1 MRRSNPARVSLF
13 DSSQRQ
19 HGYDC
24 RTTCKSYQHG
34 RNENTAKT
42 VCQYYGDVRLFLRG
56 QELNL
61 PVTKFFF
68 TAMLCLGEVSLSA
81 QTTALVTGTSSRTRN
96 ALDDFSQTVQHL
108 IMDVSPA
115 VVAVVVESFGRP
127 EGESGGKTNVV
138 GHQTREGTGVLVS
151 ADGYLITNAHV
162 VQSAQRAQI
171 RPGETGTGVKGGP
184 RRSPLTADVVGV
196 DQETDLAVLKIS
208 GTDWKYL
215 TFVDSSKVRKGEVVF
230 AVGSPRGLENSVS
243 MGIVSAAERELNVD
257 SSFAFIQ
264 TDAPINPGNSGGPLV
279 NTHGEIAGIN
289 TFIFSSSGGSEGL
302 GFAIPASLVK
312 DVYAQI
318 RRYGKVR
325 RGELGVVAR
334 SVTPTIAR
342 ALSLPRESGVLIQ
355 DVLPGKAAAD
365 AGLQMDDIVVS
376 VEGRSVANLRQFS
389 SNLLGSEI
397 GQRLKL
403 GVLRKG
409 EVLELQVALQE
420 PDNKEES
427 LMEKAKQRA
436 VAIPR
441 IGVLAVAL
449 DSDTVPLIAEPKHD
463 FGSIVAAKLQTT
475 RVFQEEL
482 EPGDVIFGING
493 QTAIGIEALTR
504 LLNDIPDGRPIVAQ
518 VQREGILRYLV
529 LVGE

>member
-1 MRRSNPARVSLF
+1 L
-13 DSSQRQ
+13 
-19 HGYDC
+19 
-24 RTTCKSYQHG
+24 K
-34 RNENTAKT
+34 
-42 VCQYYGDVRLFLRG
+42 
-56 QELNL
+56 L
-61 PVTKFFF
+61 PVTKCFF

-81 QTTALVTGTSSRTRN
+81 QTSALVTGATGTRPGAKN
-96 ALDDFSQTVQHL
+96 ALDDFSQTVQRL
-108 IMDVSPA
+108 INDVSPA
-115 VVAVVVESFGRP
+115 VVAVAVQSFGRS
-127 EGESGGKTNVV
+127 EDVSGGQTNVV

-162 VQSAQRAQI
+162 VQSAQRVQI
-171 RPGETGTGVKGGP
+171 RLGETGTGSNGEP
-184 RRSPLTADVVGV
+184 PRSPLTADIVGI

-208 GTDWKYL
+208 GADWKYL
-215 TFVDSSKVRKGEVVF
+215 PFADSSKLRKGEVVF

-243 MGIVSAAERELNVD
+243 MGIVSAAERQLSAD

-302 GFAIPASLVK
+302 GFAIPGSLVK

-342 ALSLPRESGVLIQ
+342 GLSLPRESGVLIQ
-355 DVLPGKAAAD
+355 DVWPDKAAAH

-376 VEGRSVANLRQFS
+376 VEGRSIVNLRQFS
-389 SNLLGSEI
+389 SNFFGSEI
-397 GQRLKL
+397 GEQLKL

-409 EVLELQVALQE
+409 EKLDLQVALQE
-420 PDNKEES
+420 PGSDEES
-427 LMEKAKQRA
+427 LMEKAKQRS

-449 DSDTVPLIAEPKHD
+449 DSDSAPLITEPKHD
-463 FGSIVAAKLQTT
+463 FGSIVTAKLQTSG
-475 RVFQEEL
+475 VFQEEL

-493 QTAIGIEALTR
+493 QTASGIDALTG
-504 LLNDIPDGRPIVAQ
+504 LLNNSPDGSPIVVQ